1 MHHAAPGMT
10 IAAIIVVAVTHDP
23 ASTHAQGFAMTVL
36 SGVALETPVDNVFIG
51 RGAAVLQGGQA
62 IGSESPCNPLNHS
75 TRELAVEGVG
85 TQPIGTAVC

>member
-36 SGVALETPVDNVFIG
+36 SGVALETPVDDVFIWR
-51 RGAAVLQGGQA
+51 RGAVLQGGQA
-62 IGSESPCNPLNHS
+62 IMALHPLV
-75 TRELAVEGVG
+75 T
-85 TQPIGTAVC
+85 P